1 MSVYLLCWNYEPL
14 GDLNNPRGQAGHYIG
29 WSPDRCLQQ
38 RIEDH
43 RRGRG
48 AKITAAAAGQGREL
62 FLARVW
68 AGQDRAFE
76 RKLKN
81 RKHAIRLCPFCC
93 GERALSRP
101 KAAGSE

>member
-43 RRGRG
+43 RRGHG
-48 AKITAAAAGQGREL
+48 AKITAAAAGQ
-62 FLARVW
+62 
-68 AGQDRAFE
+68 DRAFE
-76 RKLKN
+76 RRLKS

-101 KAAGSE
+101 KAAAPE